1 MAVKPNCPSAPGS
14 VGHAHWAETQEGSSN
29 LGENPSE
36 QQWGGLRDKQTGCCT
51 PGSHPDPATRL
62 LFLLWGC
69 GDPPPDL
76 AQPSPHHALLNQRL
90 PERISAD
97 PSAGIS
103 LPPEQGEVTTL
114 RGQPTAF
121 PAACRARNPPSQ
133 TAPRGHEDHGS
144 SRCRTSQEMLSRKH
158 QAQPEQTDP
167 SLL

>member
-1 MAVKPNCPSAPGS
+1 MHTGQKLKREAQIWGKTPV
-14 VGHAHWAETQEGSSN
+14 SSN
-29 LGENPSE
+29 GVASGTNRQVAAPPGHILTQPRGSRFCSGDVE
-36 QQWGGLRDKQTGCCT
+36 T
-51 PGSHPDPATRL
+51 PL
-62 LFLLWGC
+62 
-69 GDPPPDL
+69 DL

-103 LPPEQGEVTTL
+103 LPPEQGEVTIL
-114 RGQPTAF
+114 RSTARCQPMAF

-133 TAPRGHEDHGS
+133 TAPHGHEDHGS